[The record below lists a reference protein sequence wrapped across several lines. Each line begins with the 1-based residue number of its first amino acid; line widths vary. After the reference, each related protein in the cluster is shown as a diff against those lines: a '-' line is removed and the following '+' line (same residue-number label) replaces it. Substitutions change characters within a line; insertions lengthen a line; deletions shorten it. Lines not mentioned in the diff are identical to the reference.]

1 MSVVFAKIQMRRGTA
16 AEWAAANP
24 VLAQGE
30 LAFETDTG
38 LTKIGDGATAYAS
51 LPAYATY
58 DQMLAAQ
65 QLIEAALAQISN
77 VDQVVQAAIDASA
90 TATDAA
96 AQVTAVADDV
106 IAAGQTADVKAGEAS
121 QSAIDADA
129 SADLAAASAQAAAT
143 SAQASEDDRVLAETA
158 RTGSEAARTG
168 AETAQ
173 GLAEDARDDAQ
184 AALAT
189 LLQITNVVIVNAAS
203 EIPDPPAANTL
214 YLIRA

>member
-58 DQMLAAQ
+58 SQMLAAQ
-65 QLIEAALAQISN
+65 QLIEAALAQLTN
-77 VDQVVQAAIDASA
+77 FEQAVVDA
-90 TATDAA
+90 TAASETAVDAA
-96 AQVTAVADDV
+96 EQATTASQTAVAS
-106 IAAGQTADVKAGEAS
+106 GETAEVKAGEAA

-129 SADLAAASAQAAAT
+129 SADAAAASAGQAAT
-143 SAQASEDDRVLAETA
+143 SAQAAEDERVLAETA
-158 RTGSEAARTG
+158 RTGAETARTG
-168 AETAQ
+168 AEAAQ
-173 GLAEDARDDAQ
+173 GIAEDARDDAQ

-189 LLQITNVVIVNAAS
+189 LLQITNVVIVDDAS

>member
-30 LAFETDTG
+30 MAFETDTG

-58 DQMLAAQ
+58 TQMLAAQ
-65 QLIEAALAQISN
+65 QLIEAALAQLAGFE
-77 VDQVVQAAIDASA
+77 QVAIDVAASA
-90 TATDAA
+90 ATASDAA
-96 AQVTAVADDV
+96 DQAEAAAALAVP
-106 IAAGQTADVKAGEAS
+106 AGQTAEVKAGEAS
-121 QSAIDADA
+121 QSAIDAAA
-129 SADLAAASAQAAAT
+129 SADLADGSAQAAAASAQAA
-143 SAQASEDDRVLAETA
+143 EDERVLAETA
-158 RTGSEAARTG
+158 RTGSETARTG

-189 LLQITNVVIVNAAS
+189 LLQITNVVIVNDAS